1 MSAEAISMGAQIS
14 ESFYS
19 LLSYAIVSIAL
30 FCFQSVMILFAIICV
45 AMLLLLHGATKE

>member
-19 LLSYAIVSIAL
+19 LISYLIVSIAI
-30 FCFQSVMILFAIICV
+30 FCFQSVMLLIVIICV
-45 AMLLLLHGATKE
+45 IMLLILNKLSE

>member
-19 LLSYAIVSIAL
+19 LMSYLIISIAI
-30 FCFQSVMILFAIICV
+30 FCFQSVMFIFAVICV
-45 AMLLLLHGATKE
+45 LMLLFLHRASKE